1 MFEILN
7 YSEKAIAVIGD
18 TKSVKDELKQLGGR
32 FNPRLSCGAGWI
44 FPATKREQ
52 VEQLLDCPTSDAPV
66 EKKATAKSDDI
77 MMSAALKE
85 EIRQEYAKL
94 KSWDGGEY
102 AMIQLSNAVK
112 LSDGKIIV
120 MRKQRIETHFCF
132 GEHGYDY
139 DEKLDMARNALN
151 DENFFINRNMEFYCE
166 LAEGLNKVSD
176 PDGDFHSRIYLKRT
190 TTSGNEKGENIWELS
205 RFLVGSYVFI
215 DEFDKMVNGKSTTW
229 AMLSGED
236 LELAKKL
243 VATESKRFEKRLRTY
258 LKRYGLS
265 KIHSWTYWADR

>member
-1 MFEILN
+1 
-7 YSEKAIAVIGD
+7 
-18 TKSVKDELKQLGGR
+18 
-32 FNPRLSCGAGWI
+32 
-44 FPATKREQ
+44 
-52 VEQLLDCPTSDAPV
+52 
-66 EKKATAKSDDI
+66 
-77 MMSAALKE
+77 
-85 EIRQEYAKL
+85 
-94 KSWDGGEY
+94 
-102 AMIQLSNAVK
+102 
-112 LSDGKIIV
+112 
-120 MRKQRIETHFCF
+120 
-132 GEHGYDY
+132 
-139 DEKLDMARNALN
+139 
-151 DENFFINRNMEFYCE
+151 MEFYCE